1 MYKYTITGE
10 DFPLKR
16 IECTDNNGH
25 NFAIGIVVDELT
37 MSWSG
42 DPNKCV
48 LQNVSFSVNQVMF
61 DMSVDIIVVSMTCK
75 NSSVSY
81 IGIITVSSYRS
92 SWNRKS
98 KIVYLLFYIIYDC
111 CLVHF
116 AAMPSW

>member
-1 MYKYTITGE
+1 MHKYTITGE
-10 DFPLKR
+10 DFPLTQIK
-16 IECTDNNGH
+16 CTDKHSNNGH

-75 NSSVSY
+75 NASVCY
-81 IGIITVSSYRS
+81 IGIIVVSSYRS

-98 KIVYLLFYIIYDC
+98 KIV
-111 CLVHF
+111 
-116 AAMPSW
+116 